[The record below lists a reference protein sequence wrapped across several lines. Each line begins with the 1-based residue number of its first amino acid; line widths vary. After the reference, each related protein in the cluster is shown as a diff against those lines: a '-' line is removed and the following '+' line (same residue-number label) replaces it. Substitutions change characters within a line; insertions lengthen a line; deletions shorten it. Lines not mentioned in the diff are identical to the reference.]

1 MTPREATLEQSPA
14 LKATCEEDFDALV
27 AAATG
32 GNMRTFEELVA
43 SYRRMV
49 LAIGQR
55 MSGNASD
62 AEDIAQQTFMK
73 VFANLATFRKESSF
87 STWLISIARNE
98 ALMWKRK
105 QSRRRELPMVAGVVD
120 DHETPVTME
129 VADHRPDPESFC
141 IARERDLL
149 LHAEVARLQ
158 PDMQMALHCCDL
170 QENSVYGAAQLLGV
184 TLGAVKARRRRAR
197 LLLRAKLDRRYS
209 LAPAG
214 STSLK

>member
-1 MTPREATLEQSPA
+1 MTPRKATLDQSAA
-14 LKATCEEDFDALV
+14 LNASCEEGFDALV

-32 GNMRTFEELVA
+32 GSMRTFEELVGC
-43 SYRRMV
+43 YRRMV

-105 QSRRRELPMVAGVVD
+105 QSRRRELPMVGGVIE

-129 VADHRPDPESFC
+129 FPDYRPDPESYC
-141 IARERDLL
+141 LARERDAL

-158 PDMQMALHCCDL
+158 PEMQRALHCCDL

-197 LLLRAKLDRRYS
+197 LLLRTKLERRYS
-209 LAPAG
+209 LARAG